1 MRTYHTLM
9 NWSEVWAP
17 LIPLIVWLVARPKHK
32 WVKPVLIYLIVAFIF
47 SAAIDIIWKMQIF
60 SGFKE
65 WFDKNLPWW
74 PTQGGYLKNT
84 VFYNLISISR
94 LLLFAWFFNYLGDVF
109 RKLNRYIPWLFI
121 IFTIIN
127 FWPVEKIDDFLW
139 PFEKIEDFSSRLITL
154 ETGILLF
161 YCVLYFF
168 RVLRDDKPDG
178 EAASRQIFSVVM
190 GLSMYVALNFFIF
203 LLYKQ
208 LTENFEDLAKQIWP
222 IHNFS
227 NIVFCL
233 MMTYAFIKK

>member
-1 MRTYHTLM
+1 MIM

-17 LIPLIVWLVARPKHK
+17 LIPLIIWAAARPKHK
-32 WVKPVLIYLIVAFIF
+32 WVKPVLFYLILAFIF
-47 SAAIDIIWKMQIF
+47 SAALDVIWKMQIF
-60 SGFKE
+60 NGFKE

-74 PTQGGYLKNT
+74 PTQEENLKNT

-94 LLLFAWFFNYLGDVF
+94 LLLFAWFFNYLGDIF
-109 RKLNRYIPWLFI
+109 RKLNRFVPLLFI
-121 IFTIIN
+121 LFTIIN
-127 FWPVEKIDDFLW
+127 FWRL
-139 PFEKIEDFSSRLITL
+139 EKIEDFSSRLITL

-178 EAASRQIFSVVM
+178 EAASPAVFRVVM
-190 GLSMYVALNFFIF
+190 GLSIYVALNFFIF

-208 LTENFEDLAKQIWP
+208 LTANFEDLAKQIWP

-227 NIVFCL
+227 NIIFCL
-233 MMTYAFIKK
+233 LIALAFRKK

>member
-1 MRTYHTLM
+1 MIM

-17 LIPLIVWLVARPKHK
+17 LIPLIIWAAARPKHK
-32 WVKPVLIYLIVAFIF
+32 WVKPVLFYLILAFIF
-47 SAAIDIIWKMQIF
+47 SAALDVIWKMQIF
-60 SGFKE
+60 NGFKE

-74 PTQGGYLKNT
+74 PTQEEYLKNT

-94 LLLFAWFFNYLGDVF
+94 LLLFAWFFNYLGDIF
-109 RKLNRYIPWLFI
+109 RKLNRFVPLLFI
-121 IFTIIN
+121 LFTIIN
-127 FWPVEKIDDFLW
+127 FWRL
-139 PFEKIEDFSSRLITL
+139 EKIEDFSSRLITL

-178 EAASRQIFSVVM
+178 EAASPAVFRVVM
-190 GLSMYVALNFFIF
+190 GLSIYVALNFFIF

-208 LTENFEDLAKQIWP
+208 LTANFEDLAKQIWP

-227 NIVFCL
+227 NIIFCL
-233 MMTYAFIKK
+233 LIALAFRKK

>member
-1 MRTYHTLM
+1 M

-17 LIPLIVWLVARPKHK
+17 LIPLIIWAAARPKHK
-32 WVKPVLIYLIVAFIF
+32 WVKPVLFYLILAFIF
-47 SAAIDIIWKMQIF
+47 SAALDVIWKMQIF
-60 SGFKE
+60 NGFKE

-74 PTQGGYLKNT
+74 PTQEEYLKNT

-94 LLLFAWFFNYLGDVF
+94 LLLFAWFFNYLGDIF
-109 RKLNRYIPWLFI
+109 RKLNRFVPLLFI
-121 IFTIIN
+121 LFTIIN
-127 FWPVEKIDDFLW
+127 FWRL
-139 PFEKIEDFSSRLITL
+139 EKIEDFSSRLITL

-178 EAASRQIFSVVM
+178 EAASPAVFRVVM
-190 GLSMYVALNFFIF
+190 GLSIYVALNFFIF

-208 LTENFEDLAKQIWP
+208 LTANFEDLAKQIWP

-227 NIVFCL
+227 NIIFCL
-233 MMTYAFIKK
+233 LIALAFRKK